1 METNKQ
7 DNTVTITTTVSR
19 GGKKLE
25 TSVKVTPDSL
35 LNLGP
40 ENGNKALNDIT
51 KQLYNKT
58 NENIKKALNDNI

>member
-7 DNTVTITTTVSR
+7 DNTVVITTTVSR

-25 TSVKVTPDSL
+25 TSVKVTPESL
-35 LNLGP
+35 LKLGP